1 MTTTALAKPP
11 VTLTVAGLG
20 LPFSHAEIVA
30 EHEADRPALAL
41 YASAEAIESDSDLAN
56 ADAALSEIVRLK
68 DELIARRQAAVTPTK
83 RLIAEVEAWFRPYVK
98 DAEAA
103 EHGLKRAIGAYR
115 LKKAE
120 DERKALDAARAAADA
135 GNSSAA
141 LAHVQASQA
150 LAAPDGA
157 RAQTR
162 FAWEVKRIAPDLLP
176 DEWWTPDV
184 ARIAEVAKAAG
195 SSEEPPV
202 VPGVVFERVAIVA
215 ASRKG
220 AKP

>member
-1 MTTTALAKPP
+1 MTTALAKPP
-11 VTLTVAGLG
+11 VVLTVAGLG
-20 LPFSHAEIVA
+20 LPFTHAEIAA
-30 EHEADRPALAL
+30 EHEADREALAL
-41 YASAEAIESDSDLAN
+41 YASAEALATDDDARA

-68 DELIARRQAAVTPTK
+68 DELVARRQAAVTPTK

-103 EHGLKRAIGAYR
+103 EAGLKRAIGAYR
-115 LKKAE
+115 LEKANA
-120 DERKALDAARAAADA
+120 ERKALDAARAAADA

-162 FAWEVKRIAPDLLP
+162 FVWEVKRIAPDLLP
-176 DEWWTPDV
+176 DEWWTPDT

-195 SSEEPPV
+195 SSDEPPV
-202 VPGVVFERVAIVA
+202 IPGVVFERAAIV
-215 ASRKG
+215 G
-220 AKP
+220 ARR